1 MGCEALTLRS
11 ARQRRGLIETA
22 AHEPYVNFEA
32 RPSGCIAERWPTRL
46 NWCLTPVI
54 ADIALAG
61 NSVSDTFAARRSRQL
76 LGSYGLGRVAEHAG
90 RAEGAAVPRCGHVL
104 ARKGGELQVPP
115 F

>member
-61 NSVSDTFAARRSRQL
+61 NSVSDPKSTRLNSSHTVI
-76 LGSYGLGRVAEHAG
+76 SYAGFCLKKNRPQTGLSPSYRPA
-90 RAEGAAVPRCGHVL
+90 
-104 ARKGGELQVPP
+104 
-115 F
+115 